1 MRKTLLPA
9 LLALLLA
16 VPLADAARA
25 ATLAGVT
32 LPDKADIGG
41 QNGQLVLNGLG
52 LRTKLFIKVYVG
64 GLYLPQKE
72 KSAQKVL
79 AADAARQML
88 LSFIYDVSKSQMCD
102 AWDEGLEV
110 NTPNA
115 SAEVKKNFKTLCGW
129 MDGVGKGQKLVLT
142 YVRSS
147 PLGSAPIQHPVKIS
161 RTPSSASET
170 GGAPGKDSRDK
181 KRGALRGAPVG
192 GMRGGLTSPQEQE

>member
-16 VPLADAARA
+16 VPLTATARA

-32 LPDKADIGG
+32 LPDKADGP
-41 QNGQLVLNGLG
+41 NGQGLVLNGLG

-72 KSAQKVL
+72 KSAQKIL
-79 AADAARQML
+79 ASDAARQML

-102 AWDEGLEV
+102 AWDEGLEA

-142 YVRSS
+142 YVPAEGTR
-147 PLGSAPIQHPVKIS
+147 V
-161 RTPSSASET
+161 EV
-170 GGAPGKDSRDK
+170 GGKAKGTLPGKPTADAILATWIGANPAPGKDFK
-181 KRGALRGAPVG
+181 NAVLG
-192 GMRGGLTSPQEQE
+192 Q